1 MVGYRI
7 FLVITIPATYIFYV
21 SLMELFS
28 DSSTSIGRTAD
39 WREYTRFFFLARDT
53 LETSAEARVEKS
65 HGGTPIA
72 PINKIFLLVYIL
84 EGRKLL
90 QASGL
95 LEPQGNESY
104 NCTPPA
110 INEFPP
116 DGLTRQQRQAGFII
130 IHFVIAIYLFLLL
143 AIVCD
148 DFFVPSIKKICDSE
162 YRR

>member
-39 WREYTRFFFLARDT
+39 WREYIRFFFLARDT

-72 PINKIFLLVYIL
+72 PINKIFFTCLYFREAQIAADERAPRTARERELQLHTASDQRIPARRTHAAAKT
-84 EGRKLL
+84 GRI
-90 QASGL
+90 
-95 LEPQGNESY
+95 Y
-104 NCTPPA
+104 NNPLRHCY
-110 INEFPP
+110 
-116 DGLTRQQRQAGFII
+116 LSVFITC
-130 IHFVIAIYLFLLL
+130 HCLRRLFRTL
-143 AIVCD
+143 
-148 DFFVPSIKKICDSE
+148 
-162 YRR
+162 Y